1 MDCFSGIDGALMAL
15 SANADNRQRQLAN
28 LKPFVKGQPTINPSG
43 RPAVAL
49 DFRQRCRDFMEHDAP
64 DAPGGWTILGKMAR
78 DPKSIHQARA
88 TELIAAY
95 AYGRPP
101 QRTELTGAEGAPV
114 QIRYIEIAP
123 VLGPG
128 TPEPRQESG

>member
-1 MDCFSGIDGALMAL
+1 MAL
-15 SANADNRQRQLAN
+15 SGNLEKRAKQLAN
-28 LKPFVKGQPTINPSG
+28 LHPCPKGGPSPNPSG
-43 RPAVAL
+43 RPAVVV

-114 QIRYIEIAP
+114 AIRYIEIAP

-128 TPEPRQESG
+128 TPEP